1 MAFMYLTVVRV
12 YHTIIA
18 LYQIQMYIGIVHHHY
33 IMTKYFIGFFL
44 YFLKFITVAYK
55 RYKHAIMFL
64 INYFFRVKFAYNE
77 NGRDVLKKI
86 KIGINFSA
94 HSIIQCTRNLH
105 SVIFQYY
112 IL

>member
-18 LYQIQMYIGIVHHHY
+18 LYQIQMYIGIVHHY